1 MRAVTAQGAPNAGT
15 PRPGLGSRVLWRASG
30 VVTAAVLA
38 AAGGWLIVRAGTPSP
53 ATMIAIPTRTV
64 TVGQPVS
71 SVNVQSYGAPIQV
84 MRGSGPDVT
93 VTEAIGYAK
102 PGGTPAVTA
111 SVTNGQLTL
120 AAPACDSSNC
130 SVGFTVTVPARD
142 ATAVTA
148 VSDGG
153 NILVSGVTGASLD
166 SGGGN
171 VWATG
176 VTGALVV
183 SSEGGPV
190 IVTGANGTNVDSG
203 GGPVRATSINGPLT
217 VSSEGGPVTV
227 TSLTGTLYAGTGGG
241 PLFAT
246 GVSAP
251 TATVIGEGGDVRL
264 GFRTAPDSVQ
274 VNTGGGAAFLT
285 VPGGP
290 YALTTDSGGGPQSV
304 GISIDP
310 ASARSINV
318 STLGGPLRVEPA
330 GAAGSLSVKSA
341 PPAPK
346 LPAPPSV
353 PG

>member
-1 MRAVTAQGAPNAGT
+1 MRAVTAQGAQSAGAQ
-15 PRPGLGSRVLWRASG
+15 RPGLGSRVLWRASG

-38 AAGGWLIVRAGTPSP
+38 AAGGWLIVRADTPQP
-53 ATMIAIPTRTV
+53 ANMMATPTRTV
-64 TVGQPVS
+64 TFAQPVS

-93 VTEAIGYAK
+93 VAEAIGYAK
-102 PGGTPAVTA
+102 QDGVPAVTA
-111 SVTNGQLTL
+111 TVTNGQLTL
-120 AAPACDSSNC
+120 AAPACNSSNC

-183 SSEGGPV
+183 SSGGGPV
-190 IVTGANGTNVDSG
+190 IVTGTSGTNVDSG
-203 GGPVRATSINGPLT
+203 GGPVRATSVNGPLT

-241 PLFAT
+241 TLFAM

-251 TATVIGEGGDVRL
+251 TATVIAEGGDVRL
-264 GFRTAPDSVQ
+264 GFRTAPESVQ

-310 ASARSINV
+310 AAARSINV

-341 PPAPK
+341 PPPPK
-346 LPAPPSV
+346 LPAAPV

>member
-1 MRAVTAQGAPNAGT
+1 MRAVTAQRA
-15 PRPGLGSRVLWRASG
+15 PRPGIGSRVLWRASG
-30 VVTAAVLA
+30 VVTAAFLA
-38 AAGGWLIVRAGTPSP
+38 ALGGWAIVRAGTPGPSIMNAVP
-53 ATMIAIPTRTV
+53 IRTV
-64 TVGQPVS
+64 TIAQPVS

-93 VTEAIGYAK
+93 VGEAVSYAK
-102 PGGTPAVTA
+102 QDGTPAVTTT
-111 SVTNGQLTL
+111 VTNGQLTL
-120 AAPACDSSNC
+120 AAPACNSSNC

-142 ATAVTA
+142 VTAVTA
-148 VSDGG
+148 TSDGG
-153 NILVSGVTGASLD
+153 NIVVSGVTGASLD

-176 VTGALVV
+176 VTGTLVV
-183 SSEGGPV
+183 NSEGGAV
-190 IVTGANGTNVDSG
+190 IVTGANGATVDSG
-203 GGPVRATSINGPLT
+203 GGPVRATSVNGPLA

-227 TSLTGTLYAGTGGG
+227 TGLTGTLYAGTGGG
-241 PLFAT
+241 PLFAQ

-264 GFRTAPDSVQ
+264 GFRTAPESVQ
-274 VNTGGGAAFLT
+274 VNTGGGAAFVT

-290 YALTTDSGGGPQSV
+290 YALTTDNGGGPQSV

-310 ASARSINV
+310 AAARSINV
-318 STLGGPLRVEPA
+318 STQGGPLRVEPP
-330 GAAGSLSVKSA
+330 GAAGSLSAKSA

-346 LPAPPSV
+346 LPAPPPV

>member
-1 MRAVTAQGAPNAGT
+1 MRAVTAPGAPSAGT
-15 PRPGLGSRVLWRASG
+15 QRPGTGSRLLWRASG
-30 VVTAAVLA
+30 AVTAAFLA
-38 AAGGWLIVRAGTPSP
+38 AGGGWLIVRAGTPAPSI
-53 ATMIAIPTRTV
+53 MSAIPTRTI
-64 TVGQPVS
+64 TIAQPVS

-84 MRGSGPDVT
+84 TRGSGPDVT
-93 VTEAIGYAK
+93 VTEAIAYAK
-102 PGGTPAVTA
+102 QDGAPAVTA
-111 SVTNGQLTL
+111 TATNGQLTL
-120 AAPACDSSNC
+120 AAPACNSSNC

-148 VSDGG
+148 MSDGG
-153 NILVSGVTGASLD
+153 TIVVSGVTGASLD

-176 VTGALVV
+176 VTGSLVV

-190 IVTGANGTNVDSG
+190 FVTGARGTNVDSG
-203 GGPVRATSINGPLT
+203 GGPVRASTINGPLT

-227 TSLTGTLYAGTGGG
+227 TGLTGTMYAGTGGG
-241 PLFAT
+241 PLFAQ

-251 TATVIGEGGDVRL
+251 TATVIAEGGDVRL
-264 GFRTAPDSVQ
+264 GFRTAPQSVQ
-274 VNTGGGAAFLT
+274 VNSGGGAAFVS

-310 ASARSINV
+310 AAARSINV
-318 STLGGPLRVEPA
+318 STQGGPLRVEPL
-330 GAAGSLSVKSA
+330 GAAGSLSARSA
-341 PPAPK
+341 PPAPT
-346 LPAPPSV
+346 LPAPPPV